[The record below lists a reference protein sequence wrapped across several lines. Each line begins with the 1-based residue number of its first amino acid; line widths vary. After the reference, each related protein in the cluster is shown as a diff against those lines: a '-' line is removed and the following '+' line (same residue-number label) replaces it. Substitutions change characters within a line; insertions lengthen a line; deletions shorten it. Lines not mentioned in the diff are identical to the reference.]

1 MECDSKANTLKP
13 YLDCIQTTLRATLV
27 LQNFPSESV
36 ERHNKPEIEIQWDA
50 SLSFHP
56 DRPRYR

>member
-1 MECDSKANTLKP
+1 MGCDSKANTLKP

-36 ERHNKPEIEIQWDA
+36 ERHNKPEVEIQ
-50 SLSFHP
+50 
-56 DRPRYR
+56 